1 MTYLC
6 LSESEQ
12 TNPPQLRHD
21 EGVHHESSSA
31 SRVILGDRSSHL
43 SLLSLRERHHH
54 LQGCDS
60 QLVLAMRWLRADLEP
75 CPFVAS
81 AAELASMSPCIGQ
94 TLTADLQEL
103 VAALDRRVPRID
115 REGEGAIARDS
126 AALRGEALK
135 RIAQL
140 NCLVCASIK
149 AHTDD
154 LPLS

>member
-1 MTYLC
+1 MM
-6 LSESEQ
+6 SA
-12 TNPPQLRHD
+12 
-21 EGVHHESSSA
+21 VHHESSSSSA
-31 SRVILGDRSSHL
+31 IVLGDRSSHL
-43 SLLSLRERHHH
+43 SLLSLRKRHHH
-54 LQGCDS
+54 IQGGDG
-60 QLVLAMRWLRADLEP
+60 QLVLAMRGLRADLES

-81 AAELASMSPCIGQ
+81 AAELASMTPCIGQ
-94 TLTADLQEL
+94 TLTADLREL

-140 NCLVCASIK
+140 NCLVCASLK
-149 AHTDD
+149 AHTED